1 MYLRNYQKGVLSLCP
16 DWLADFDKILAEV
29 YDVFGEMDFVVFWE
43 EKMAWKKPS
52 AVEIS
57 CGMEINMYG
66 PGEDDERG
74 GDLF

>member
-43 EKMAWKKPS
+43 EKNG
-52 AVEIS
+52 VEKTECS
-57 CGMEINMYG
+57 RNFLWHGN
-66 PGEDDERG
+66 
-74 GDLF
+74 